1 VGILLLVVTLKV
13 AAMAD
18 TVHYLMEQM
27 VPELEDLE
35 RRGLFK
41 KAEIKQ
47 IVKK

>member
-1 VGILLLVVTLKV
+1 
-13 AAMAD
+13 MAD